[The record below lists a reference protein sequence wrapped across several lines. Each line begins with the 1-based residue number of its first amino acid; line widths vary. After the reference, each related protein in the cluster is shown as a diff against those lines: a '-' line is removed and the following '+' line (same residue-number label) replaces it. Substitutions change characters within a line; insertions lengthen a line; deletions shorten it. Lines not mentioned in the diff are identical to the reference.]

1 MAWLLR
7 LLLPMAARQAKRTYL
22 PNVRFSRYFVLAY
35 RKYTCNHRPIAFLA
49 QVNGKVKALHF
60 HWYPLEVAAARFP
73 RTLHKDLSIVRAGQA
88 HQCFLFHLRNIC
100 ASITRLEL
108 FGERAHTPD
117 KTTCIG
123 G

>member
-7 LLLPMAARQAKRTYL
+7 LLLAMAARQAKRTYL

-35 RKYTCNHRPIAFLA
+35 RKYTCSHRPIAFLTE
-49 QVNGKVKALHF
+49 VSGKVKVLYF
-60 HWYPLEVAAARFP
+60 HWYPLKSGCGA
-73 RTLHKDLSIVRAGQA
+73 SQA
-88 HQCFLFHLRNIC
+88 HQLSSHLRNIC

-108 FGERAHTPD
+108 FEERAHTPD

-123 G
+123 A